1 MFTGSVVV
9 PGRSTRCVYGALCNS
24 SYAYEAAQFSDS
36 SAYES
41 DCYDVTMVSVMFK
54 MLLYYSLLITKQFSS
69 RTARSAGGLASD
81 SIHYPQISTST
92 AR

>member
-54 MLLYYSLLITKQFSS
+54 MLLYYSLLITKQLSS
-69 RTARSAGGLASD
+69 RTGGLASD